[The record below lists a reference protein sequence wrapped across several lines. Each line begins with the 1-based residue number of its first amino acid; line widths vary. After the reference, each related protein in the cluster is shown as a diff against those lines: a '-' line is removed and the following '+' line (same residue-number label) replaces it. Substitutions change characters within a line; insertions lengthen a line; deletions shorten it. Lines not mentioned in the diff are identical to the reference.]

1 MIIQLNTDN
10 NITLSEELRTY
21 SNDLMAEELK
31 KFDNQVTRLEIH
43 LSDENGDKGGEKDK
57 RCLIEARFKGR
68 QPVAVSDT
76 AGTNEQAIA
85 GAVEKMKASLETIL
99 GRMRNH

>member
-1 MIIQLNTDN
+1 MIIQLNTDK
-10 NITLSEELRTY
+10 NITVSEELRAY
-21 SNDLMAEELK
+21 SNDLMSEELK

-43 LSDENGDKGGEKDK
+43 LSDENGEKGGVNDK

-68 QPVAVSDT
+68 QPFVVSESART
-76 AGTNEQAIA
+76 HEMAIA
-85 GAVEKMKASLETIL
+85 GAAEKLKTSLETIL